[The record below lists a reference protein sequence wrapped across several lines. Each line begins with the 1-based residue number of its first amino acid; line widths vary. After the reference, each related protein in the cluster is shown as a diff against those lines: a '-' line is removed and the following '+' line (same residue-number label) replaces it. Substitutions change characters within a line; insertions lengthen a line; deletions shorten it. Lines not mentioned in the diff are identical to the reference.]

1 MKNMMFSQKESI
13 DYSIST
19 AKTFGSRNLFAL
31 IMAIVAAVSDFALF
45 IVFAVAG
52 HGGVAIP
59 IILSIIDGLYIAGVC
74 LSNFRF
80 KHSVWIWIVYLI
92 LSVTVTAI
100 LAALD
105 SGETYMTDTAKYLNI
120 FAHLALYLVTVFACI
135 YPLFKNNFKLKAIMI
150 AATAVAIIL
159 VGAFSIFFSANG
171 YFGQGTV
178 SASRV
183 VGYTLDENSDTYIAT
198 SIKSGRS
205 DKVIIPEEFN
215 GKKVSGVSCSIFTHT
230 SIKSVEVQSAE
241 KIDLTDTQLL
251 EYINQDLKIGVDKK
265 YIDEYREYFL
275 KRPSYT
281 YPSALA
287 PSYLTFSNSLYPVNL
302 QEGEKY
308 ITFAYGEMPKL
319 DNIVP
324 TWIGETGEE
333 FKLDF
338 AGTANDYW
346 QHADH
351 GKNEDLIW
359 CYYNNNSEIL
369 TGEMLNLAGSKINE
383 NIDKV
388 KVEFEN
394 VYAIKIE
401 EDNDSKYEP
410 SDDLKNT
417 TAGGVTYN
425 YRFVTLDS
433 ANALLKE
440 FSREGFDLG
449 WVYKTNKYE
458 SFKSFENLRDTIY
471 YFKGN
476 MLFVRPMWVMKD
488 PTDLAINFDKSGYV
502 YGDDIKMSV
511 SAKAANSD
519 FKLHYDWSYNGSG
532 GNSSLTGESY
542 SITNALPQYGTFSVI
557 VTVTYEN
564 SSLSSDRE
572 IDRVLQVGKKPLHIA
587 WSQPDDMVYNYFE
600 KPIGHHVGED
610 ELINGDVLANYIT
623 ETDVRNI
630 DAGDY
635 IASITLKGRIDDL
648 YYIASG
654 ATYAYTIAP
663 RPTTVEWTYGD
674 YTYDGAPHNASAT
687 AKNLFGN
694 DLTVNVSP
702 AKINA
707 GKHTALATCSDSN
720 YQLTD
725 NTFEFVIK
733 QKSVEI
739 ESWDNS
745 PLTYSGVAQCPRV
758 LAVSGLVG
766 NDNVNSELIYYGA
779 NIDAGEGYTVRVE
792 LPATSNYKFDSEQST
807 SYNINKRDLKVKTV
821 AFDKTY
827 DGNKAEY
834 YFVVT
839 SGLASVHTKDNLG
852 APIYGGDGAD
862 AVDVGSYTLTVSFSD
877 NSVTKNYNITYQ
889 SCTFTI
895 NKATVAL
902 TWYGLSVDDNLG
914 KVTPPSILTG
924 GQEYWNDIAITGYIY
939 KDGSGRVID
948 SIPYENGTYSVEVIA
963 TSKNYTFINTGM
975 TFRVNVSNVEKE
987 VA

>member
-19 AKTFGSRNLFAL
+19 KKTFGSRNLFAL

-59 IILSIIDGLYIAGVC
+59 IILLIIDGLFIAGVC

-92 LSVTVTAI
+92 LSVIVTAI
-100 LAALD
+100 LASLN
-105 SGETYMTDTAKYLNI
+105 SGGTYMTDTAKYLNI
-120 FAHLALYLVTVFACI
+120 FAHLALYLVTIFACI

-150 AATAVAIIL
+150 TATAVAIIL

-171 YFGQGTV
+171 YFGQGSV

-183 VGYTLDENSDTYIAT
+183 VGYTLDENTDTYIAT

-205 DKVIIPEEFN
+205 DKVIIPEQFN

-230 SIKSVEVQSAE
+230 SIKTVEVQSQE

-275 KRPSYT
+275 KRPSYA
-281 YPSALA
+281 YPSALV
-287 PSYLTFSNSLYPVNL
+287 PSYLTFSNSLYPINL
-302 QEGEKY
+302 QEGENY
-308 ITFAYGEMPKL
+308 ITFAYSEIPKL
-319 DNIVP
+319 GNIVP
-324 TWIGETGEE
+324 TWIGKTGEE
-333 FKLDF
+333 FELDF
-338 AGTANDYW
+338 AGNGGDYW

-351 GKNEDLIW
+351 GDYEDLVW
-359 CYYNNNSEIL
+359 CYYNNNTKIL
-369 TGEMLNLAGSKINE
+369 TGEMLNLAGSQIND
-383 NIDKV
+383 NLDKV

-417 TAGGVTYN
+417 TVGEATYN

-449 WVYKTNKYE
+449 WGFKTNKYE
-458 SFKSFENLRDTIY
+458 AFKSFENLRDTIY
-471 YFKGN
+471 DSGVN
-476 MLFVRPMWVMKD
+476 LLFVRPMWVMKD

-502 YGDDIKMSV
+502 YGDDINMSV
-511 SAKAANSD
+511 SAKAANKD
-519 FKLHYDWSYNGSG
+519 FNLQYDWSYDGNGD
-532 GNSSLTGESY
+532 NSSLTGDSY
-542 SITNALPQYGTFSVI
+542 SITNALPQYGTFTVK
-557 VTVTYEN
+557 VTATYEN
-564 SSLSSDRE
+564 SSLSSERE
-572 IDRVLQVGKKPLHIA
+572 VNRVLQVGKKPLHFT
-587 WSQPDDMVYNYFE
+587 WTQPDDMVYNYYE
-600 KPIGHHVGED
+600 KPLGHYVGEG
-610 ELINGDVLANYIT
+610 ELINGDFLANYIT
-623 ETDVRNI
+623 ETNVRNI
-630 DAGDY
+630 NAGNY
-635 IASITLKGRIDDL
+635 IASVELKGRIDDL

-663 RPTTVEWTYGD
+663 RPTHVEWTCGD
-674 YTYDGAPHNASAT
+674 YTYDGDPHNAFAT

-694 DLTVNVSP
+694 DLTVNVSQ

-707 GKHTALATCSDSN
+707 GSHTALATCSDSN
-720 YQLTD
+720 YQLTN
-725 NTFEFVIK
+725 NTYEFVIK
-733 QKSVEI
+733 QKSVAV

-758 LAVSGLVG
+758 LRVSGLVG
-766 NDNVNSELIYYGA
+766 NDNVNSELIYDGA
-779 NIDAGEGYTVRVE
+779 NIDVGEGYTVRVD

-807 SYNINKRDLKVKTV
+807 SYNIGKRDLRINIIVY
-821 AFDKTY
+821 DKTY

-834 YFVVT
+834 YFAVPY
-839 SGLASVHTKDNLG
+839 GLASVHTKDSLG
-852 APIYGGDGAD
+852 TPIYGGDGVN
-862 AVDVGSYTLTVSFSD
+862 AVDVGSYTLTVSFPD
-877 NSVTKNYNITYQ
+877 NSVTKNYNITCE
-889 SCTFTI
+889 SKTFKI

-902 TWYGLSVDDNLG
+902 TWYGLAVDNSLG

-924 GQEYWNDIAITGYIY
+924 GQVYWNDIIITGYIY
-939 KDGSGRVID
+939 KDSSGRVIN
-948 SIPYENGTYSVEVIA
+948 SIPYESGTYSVEVIA
-963 TSKNYTFINTGM
+963 TSKNYTFINTSM
-975 TFRVNVSNVEKE
+975 TFRVSVPDVQEE